1 MREVKNFSK
10 AKKKRKKNGIIT
22 GGDISHQIGLL
33 VRLWVLGFYK
43 VAFFGAKRYEG
54 FNFT

>member
-1 MREVKNFSK
+1 LREVKNFSK